1 VTFSTEAEAQAAVT
15 QLDKKEVEGR
25 TINVELA
32 KPGSGPR
39 PPRERKA
46 REPKPRKTDEEL
58 VNGDGEVLELGEG
71 GEVKAKKKRTKV
83 SMESRASPVER
94 R

>member
-1 VTFSTEAEAQAAVT
+1 MTFSTEAEAQAAVT